1 MEEIS
6 VGVIT
11 APGLPKKLLE
21 DIMESLKELAGTSID
36 DGITWEIDYQ
46 SDPLA
51 SSSEYI
57 DHIFSKAASIKEN
70 NSWDM
75 AIAITD
81 LPSISNKKIVLSEFD
96 YDEKISLISMPAIGV
111 FRNKNKLKTL
121 LIHHMDV
128 LYDNQETEET
138 EKVQPSFINRISE
151 VESGEDDTYRYVIKS
166 TVSGW
171 FHLVTGMTYLNEPWT
186 EYGNFK
192 TIIGLAFA
200 TGTYISIFRTPWE
213 LSLDYSLWRFLLL
226 MFIAVFG
233 MVGWLIYT
241 HNLWERTSTKN
252 QPAYRRLYNLT
263 TLLTLTGMTLMNYF
277 VVSVLL
283 TISILLFVP
292 MGLFETWTDVDS
304 DVKWVDYLNLIWFTA
319 SLGILAGAFGSTV
332 EKEEN
337 IRNVTYSYRQW
348 YRYRQ
353 LEEEEKKEKEESKAD
368 KEEEYAGE
376 KQTHDESEEGE

>member
-1 MEEIS
+1 MKEVS

-21 DIMESLKELAGTSID
+21 EIVENLKELAGTSID

-46 SDPLA
+46 TDPLA

-57 DHIFSKAASIKEN
+57 NHIFSKAESIKEKY
-70 NSWDM
+70 SWDM

-81 LPSISNKKIVLSEFD
+81 LPSVSNKKVVLSEFD
-96 YDEKISLISMPAIGV
+96 YDEKISLISMPALGV
-111 FRNKNKLKTL
+111 FRNKKKLETL

-128 LYDNQETEET
+128 MYDNRETEAT

-151 VESGEDDTYRYVIKS
+151 VKSEEDDNHRYVIKS
-166 TVSGW
+166 TAGGW
-171 FHLVTGMTYLNEPWT
+171 LHLVTGMTYLNEPWT

-192 TIIGLAFA
+192 TIIGLAFS

-213 LSLDYSLWRFLLL
+213 LSLDYSLWRFILL

-241 HNLWERTSTKN
+241 HNLWEGASTKN
-252 QPAYRRLYNLT
+252 QPAYRRMYNLT

-277 VVSVLL
+277 VVSVML
-283 TISILLFVP
+283 TISILIFVP
-292 MGLFETWTDVDS
+292 MGLFETWTETDS
-304 DVKWVDYLNLIWFTA
+304 DVKWSDYLNLIWLTA

-337 IRNVTYSYRQW
+337 IQNVTYSYRQW

-353 LEEEEKKEKEESKAD
+353 LEEEEKEEKEKSKAD
-368 KEEEYAGE
+368 EDEEYSGE
-376 KQTHDESEEGE
+376 KQTHDESEEGK